1 MLKRIDRYIIK
12 KFLSTFFFMLGLI
25 MLFSV
30 VFDIS
35 EKLSEFISNKAP
47 LQEIFFSYYVTFIL
61 YYGNTFSSMIIFLS
75 VIWFTGKMAQNTEI
89 IPIWFSGRPVARFLR
104 PYFIGATLLTIMS
117 LVLNHLIIPRTNKVR
132 LAFEER
138 YYRDVL
144 TVNNYQAEYPG
155 NELVYFSNYA
165 AQEQRVNDLTIQK
178 WSKDN
183 KPMYFLRARFAKN
196 TPGTNNWELTDYYEK
211 DYTFPKAKLIHGRHK
226 DTAFVYRIE
235 EMAQRD
241 NAAQALTYTEL
252 KNAIEREKIK
262 GSKLVPEFEIELH
275 QRTAFP
281 FATYILTIIGVSV
294 ASQKKRGGQGM
305 NIAIGLAFIFVYI
318 FAMKM
323 LTVAAVKVGFPS
335 LWSVWLP
342 NAIFALVALVF
353 YQRSQK

>member
-155 NELVYFSNYA
+155 NELVYFSNFSG
-165 AQEQRVNDLTIQK
+165 QDQRIHDLTIQK
-178 WSKDN
+178 WSKDQE
-183 KPMYFLRARFAKN
+183 PIYFLRARFAENK
-196 TPGTNNWELTDYYEK
+196 PGTNQWKLTDYYEK
-211 DYTFPKAKLIHGRHK
+211 DYQFPKGKLIHGRSK
-226 DTAFVYRIE
+226 DTTFTYRID

-241 NAAQALTYTEL
+241 NAAQALTFSEL
-252 KNAIEREKIK
+252 KAAIEREKIK
-262 GSKLVPEFEIELH
+262 GSKLVPEFEIELYT
-275 QRTAFP
+275 RTAFP

-294 ASQKKRGGQGM
+294 ASQKKRGGIGI
-305 NIAIGLAFIFVYI
+305 NIAIGLAFVFVYI

-323 LTVAAVKVGFPS
+323 LTVAAIKVGLSTF
-335 LWSVWLP
+335 LAVWMP
-342 NAIFALVALVF
+342 NLIFAVIAVIF
-353 YQRSQK
+353 YKRAQK